1 MKTKLPFNIIYLES
15 CSSTNTLLK
24 EENYAFNTC
33 LVTNEQTMGRGRL
46 SRSFISTKGLG
57 LYFSI
62 LLDKS
67 NYLNILNKIT
77 CLVASITRRAILKQI
92 NCEVSIKW
100 VNDIYINNKK
110 ICGIL
115 TESKNNK
122 LIIGI
127 GINLYHQEFPSN
139 INASSI
145 EDETGIKINKDQ
157 LLKDLLEELN
167 NIKNN
172 QSVLMNEYIANN
184 LVIGKR
190 VSLLINEKEVEVR
203 VLGINSEGELVINNN
218 GKQEQITS
226 AIITKVSIL

>member
-1 MKTKLPFNIIYLES
+1 M
-15 CSSTNTLLK
+15 
-24 EENYAFNTC
+24 
-33 LVTNEQTMGRGRL
+33 
-46 SRSFISTKGLG
+46 
-57 LYFSI
+57 
-62 LLDKS
+62 
-67 NYLNILNKIT
+67 
-77 CLVASITRRAILKQI
+77 ASITRRAILKQI
-92 NCEVSIKW
+92 NCEVLIKW
-100 VNDIYINNKK
+100 VNDIYIHNKK

-167 NIKNN
+167 NIQNN
-172 QSVLMNEYIANN
+172 QLDLMNEYIANN

-190 VSLLINEKEVEVR
+190 VSLLINEKEVEAT

>member
-15 CSSTNTLLK
+15 CDSTNTILK
-24 EENYAFNTC
+24 EEEYPYNTC
-33 LVTNEQTMGRGRL
+33 LVTEEQTMGRGRL
-46 SRSFISTKGLG
+46 SRSFISRKGLG
-57 LYFSI
+57 LYFSV

-67 NYLNILNKIT
+67 KYLDIINRLT

-92 NCEVSIKW
+92 KDKVLIKW

-167 NIKNN
+167 NIQNN
-172 QSVLMNEYIANN
+172 QLDLMNEYIINN

-190 VSLLINEKEVEVR
+190 VSLLINEKEVEAT